1 MQRLRSSLAN
11 RVSAGQKV
19 LLLIR
24 EAVTLKML
32 AFHRQ
37 RTHRRGRQ
45 ASHRPADFRRSRCQ
59 HFESWLQMI
68 TR

>member
-1 MQRLRSSLAN
+1 VQRLRSSLAN
-11 RVSAGQKV
+11 RVSAEQKV

-37 RTHRRGRQ
+37 RTHRRGRP
-45 ASHRPADFRRSRCQ
+45 ASQ
-59 HFESWLQMI
+59 
-68 TR
+68 